1 MQQLKPFLDWAKS
14 VLDAADSGQPYML
27 NTAMKFETASTPVW
41 DSSNGQLGVFT
52 PEAFEPGDDGLKA
65 IIAST
70 VESEMDA
77 PPVEASIFARNTLKL
92 VRELEQYEH
101 WVKKPLTPTELIGM
115 HNALHEALFSLAKD
129 NNLEDDVERWSEE
142 KRVLADKVLLAVAY
156 VLSWQSYGVT
166 MQFVWGLAKPWYVRL
181 SETIA
186 EQLDNEEMDSIWPA
200 LKCLRN
206 RVLHFD
212 SLLYGYLEGA
222 GAFDQDEDMEVS
234 QNDLDAIRMFTPGK
248 KEE

>member
-1 MQQLKPFLDWAKS
+1 MQHLKPFLDWAKS
-14 VLDAADSGQPYML
+14 VLDAADGGQPYIP
-27 NTAMKFETASTPVW
+27 TSVMKFETASTPVW
-41 DSSNGQLGVFT
+41 TNQSGSLGIFS
-52 PEAFEPGDDGLKA
+52 PGGFEPGDVGLVD

-70 VESEMDA
+70 VEAEMDA
-77 PPVEASIFARNTLKL
+77 PKKEARLFAVNTLKL
-92 VRELEQYEH
+92 IRELEQYEH
-101 WVKKPLTPTELIGM
+101 WVQKPLNYNELIGM
-115 HNALHEALFSLAKD
+115 SDSLHEVLFSLAQE

-142 KRVLADKVLLAVAY
+142 RKVLADKVLLAVAY

-166 MQFVWGLAKPWYVRL
+166 MQFIWGLAKPWYIRL

-186 EQLDNEEMDSIWPA
+186 EQLDNEEMESLWSA

-222 GAFDQDEDMEVS
+222 GAFDPDEDVEVS

-248 KEE
+248 KDS

>member
-1 MQQLKPFLDWAKS
+1 MQQLKPFLEWAKS
-14 VLDAADSGQPYML
+14 VLDAADGGQPYIL
-27 NTAMKFETASTPVW
+27 NNGIKFETASTPVW
-41 DSSNGQLGVFT
+41 EANNGQMGVFT
-52 PEAFEPGDDGLKA
+52 PETFEPGDEGLKNIVA
-65 IIAST
+65 IT

-77 PPVEASIFARNTLKL
+77 PHSEAIIFARNTLKL

-101 WVKKPLTPTELIGM
+101 WIKKPLTPVELMGM
-115 HNALHEALFSLAKD
+115 HNALHEALFALAKE
-129 NNLEDDVERWSEE
+129 NNLEDDVERWTEE
-142 KRVLADKVLLAVAY
+142 YRVLADKVLLAVAY
-156 VLSWQSYGVT
+156 VLSWQAYGVT

-181 SETIA
+181 SEAIA

-222 GAFDQDEDMEVS
+222 GAFDDDEDVEVS
-234 QNDLDAIRMFTPGK
+234 KNDLDAIRMFTPSK